1 MGLVGELLVRV
12 FINTAKIEKPI
23 AHKVI
28 EVY

>member
-23 AHKVI
+23 ASKVI